1 MALEQLKRELEH
13 FGEQNDGAQHSR
25 GSKMLNITRDTG
37 ELLAVLVQDF
47 CSFLENRLENKLP
60 GTGQS

>member
-1 MALEQLKRELEH
+1 MALEQLKRELER

-37 ELLAVLVQDF
+37 ELLAGCKGEWLVV
-47 CSFLENRLENKLP
+47 SLSGE
-60 GTGQS
+60 

>member
-1 MALEQLKRELEH
+1 MALEQLKRELER

-37 ELLAVLVQDF
+37 ELLDRKSVV
-47 CSFLENRLENKLP
+47 
-60 GTGQS
+60 